1 MKEERAKKQFE
12 VQIPPEEPVFPV
24 NIVCELIHMN
34 YWTLHEV
41 LKEGIIKPKGK
52 AKKKKLLSYKDVT
65 QLKYVQYLIQ
75 EKGVN
80 IKGVKVILEMEH
92 EE

>member
-1 MKEERAKKQFE
+1 MEEKKRKQFE
-12 VQIPPEEPVFPV
+12 VEIPPDEPVFPV
-24 NIVCELIHMN
+24 NIACELIHMN

-41 LKEGIIKPKGK
+41 LKEGIIRPKGK
-52 AKKKKLLSYKDVT
+52 AKKKKLLSYKDIT

-80 IKGVKVILEMEH
+80 IKGVKVILEMKS